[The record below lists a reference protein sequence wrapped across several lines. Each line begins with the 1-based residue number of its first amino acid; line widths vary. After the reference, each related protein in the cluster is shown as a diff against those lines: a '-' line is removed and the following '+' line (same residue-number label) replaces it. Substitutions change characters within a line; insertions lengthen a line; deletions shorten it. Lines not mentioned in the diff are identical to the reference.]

1 MPKLVSL
8 GGSAG
13 APYSHYNSHA
23 WVNGTAAN
31 TLGIYNNN
39 KVLDHI
45 SIVWNGNVVSWSS
58 NTSANQQLNVSE
70 VTYFYVAIG

>member
-13 APYSHYNSHA
+13 APYSYYNSHA
-23 WVNGTAAN
+23 WVNGTATN

-39 KVLDHI
+39 KVLDYI

-58 NTSANQQLNVSE
+58 NTSVNQQLNVSE
-70 VTYFYVAIG
+70 ATYFYVAIG